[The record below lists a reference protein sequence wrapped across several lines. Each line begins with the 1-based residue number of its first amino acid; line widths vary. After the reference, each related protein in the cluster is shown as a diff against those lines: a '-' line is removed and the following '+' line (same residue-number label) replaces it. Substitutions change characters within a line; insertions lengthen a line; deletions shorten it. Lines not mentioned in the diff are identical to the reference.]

1 MTIIDAIILGIF
13 QGITEFLPVSS
24 SGHNEI
30 IESILKINAYEN
42 NLLTITVLHAATAL
56 STIVIFKKEFYETF
70 LGFLMFN
77 GNNEF
82 KFSVKIIISMI
93 PAVILGLFFEKR
105 IDLLFQNNLLLVGIM
120 LIVTG
125 ILLFLSDKK
134 IKTDKGISFK
144 SAFIIGLAQS
154 IAILPGLSR
163 SGSTI
168 STAIFLGIDK
178 KLAAKFSFMMVVPLI
193 LGKMIKDIYELKLF
207 NLNEEF
213 TPLFFGF
220 LSAFFTGLISCSF
233 MIKLVQK
240 SKLWYFSVYC
250 FIMGFICFIKFY

>member
-13 QGITEFLPVSS
+13 QGMTEFLPVSS

-30 IESILKINAYEN
+30 IESILKINSYEN

-56 STIVIFKKEFYETF
+56 STVVI
-70 LGFLMFN
+70 
-77 GNNEF
+77 F

-93 PAVILGLFFEKR
+93 PAVIIGLFFEKN

-134 IKTDKGISFK
+134 IKTNKGISFK
-144 SAFIIGLAQS
+144 NAFIIGLAQS

-168 STAIFLGIDK
+168 STAIFLGIEK

-193 LGKMIKDIYELKLF
+193 FGKIIKDIYELKLYD
-207 NLNEEF
+207 LNEEF

-240 SKLWYFSVYC
+240 SKLRYFSVYC

>member
-1 MTIIDAIILGIF
+1 
-13 QGITEFLPVSS
+13 
-24 SGHNEI
+24 
-30 IESILKINAYEN
+30 
-42 NLLTITVLHAATAL
+42 
-56 STIVIFKKEFYETF
+56 
-70 LGFLMFN
+70 
-77 GNNEF
+77 
-82 KFSVKIIISMI
+82 MI
-93 PAVILGLFFEKR
+93 PAVIIGLFFEKN
-105 IDLLFQNNLLLVGIM
+105 IDLLFQNNLLLVGLM

-134 IKTDKGISFK
+134 IKTNKGISFK
-144 SAFIIGLAQS
+144 NAFIIGLAQS

-168 STAIFLGIDK
+168 STAIFLGIEK

-193 LGKMIKDIYELKLF
+193 FGKIIKDIYELKLYD
-207 NLNEEF
+207 LNEEF

-240 SKLWYFSVYC
+240 SKLRYFSVYC